1 MYIYIHYL
9 VLHIHIRC
17 VHTCHTYTHKTKT
30 YSDPFLNALVLI
42 PVPRFGAWCVN
53 LMTASAAPHG
63 KWMSTRTRKAAH
75 WMKR

>member
-1 MYIYIHYL
+1 MYIYTL
-9 VLHIHIRC
+9 FSF
-17 VHTCHTYTHKTKT
+17 TNTYTLCTYLSYLHTQKKT